1 MSRMSVRSFPRTQNK
16 PQKRIL
22 LIPFILMVGG
32 WAMTLVHFLQF
43 LGTIIAMTGA
53 LTTFLVG
60 ALYADLWASHRRTQ
74 QMIRERQEKGQEI
87 PDVAADVP
95 PTQDPFEET
104 YDDE

>member
-1 MSRMSVRSFPRTQNK
+1 
-16 PQKRIL
+16 
-22 LIPFILMVGG
+22 
-32 WAMTLVHFLQF
+32 MTLVHFLQF

-74 QMIRERQEKGQEI
+74 QMIRERQEKGQET

-95 PTQDPFEET
+95 PSQDPFEET